1 MTATPRSRRA
11 YPPQSRTLLSLIA
24 LLCCVLPLAAQ
35 TPSFTSFDAPD
46 AGHGV
51 VQGTVPW
58 AINQSGVI
66 AGYYI
71 DSSNLVHGFVRTSAG
86 VITEFDAT
94 GLSSTYVS
102 GINRKVQI
110 VGNGAHPAGH
120 TNYVHGFL
128 RNPNGNFI
136 HIDPAGPNG
145 SQNTVNLAIN
155 DSGEISGTYVDVAGG
170 VVHGFLRSPSGVYTV
185 VDEPNAV
192 TNESGQGTFI
202 TGINASGEVTGYY
215 NDKNTFVI
223 NGFTRDSSGSFQLF
237 SAPGSGTNFG
247 AGTFA
252 SAVNTSG
259 QVTGNFLDDSFVSHP
274 YLLSSAGIMTE
285 FSITAATQ
293 TYALSLNDGG
303 TVLGQYTDSNS
314 LQHGFLF
321 SQPANFTFFSV
332 PVPNTGTY
340 PDSIN
345 SAGHITGYY
354 YDVSGAIHGFVL

>member
-1 MTATPRSRRA
+1 MIPLTPDRKAFVS
-11 YPPQSRTLLSLIA
+11 SKFILLAIA
-24 LLCCVLPLAAQ
+24 VLCCVAPLAAQ

-51 VQGTVPW
+51 IQGTVPW
-58 AINQSGVI
+58 AINQGGVI

-71 DSSNLVHGFVRTSAG
+71 DLSNLVHGFVRTSTG
-86 VITEFDAT
+86 VITEFNAT

-102 GINRKVQI
+102 GINRIGQI

-128 RNPNGNFI
+128 RNPNGNFV

-145 SQNTVNLAIN
+145 SSNTAFLSIN
-155 DSGEISGTYVDVAGG
+155 DSGEIAGTYVDVAGG
-170 VVHGFLRSPSGVYTV
+170 AVHGFLRSPGGVYTV

-192 TNESGQGTFI
+192 TNESGQGTFV
-202 TGINASGEVTGYY
+202 TSINTSGEVTGYY
-215 NDKNTFVI
+215 NDKNTFTI
-223 NGFTRDSSGSFQLF
+223 NGFTRDASGNFLLF
-237 SAPGSGTNFG
+237 SAPGAGNNFG

-259 QVTGNFLDDSFVSHP
+259 QVTGDFLDNNFVSHP
-274 YLLSSAGIMTE
+274 YLQSSTGIMTT

-321 SQPANFTFFSV
+321 TQPATFVFFSV
-332 PVPNTGTY
+332 PFPNTGSY

-345 SAGHITGYY
+345 DAGHITGYY
-354 YDVSGAIHGFVL
+354 YDLSGAVHGFVK